1 MITDN
6 FIINFFTLEKNF
18 ENYQIKQ
25 YNLSDIPTIGVLEFE
40 KFYFVIKNKSYN
52 TLKLNIKNNSI
63 NMDQE
68 IKLDPYSFF
77 NSNDFSFS
85 HNVSNNFSIVIDTI
99 SFQINH
105 LPWLDLRK
113 QLRNNVK
120 LKNNYERIIKAQ

>member
-25 YNLSDIPTIGVLEFE
+25 YEINKVPTIGVLEFE
-40 KFYFVIKNKSYN
+40 QFYFVLRNKSHN
-52 TLKLNIKNNSI
+52 TLYLNIKNNSM

-77 NSNDFSFS
+77 NSQNLSFS
-85 HNVSNNFSIVIDTI
+85 NNVANNFSIDIDSI

-113 QLRNNVK
+113 QLRSNIK
-120 LKNNYERIIKAQ
+120 LKNDYERVIKTK